1 MLGRALPTPTSRIS
15 YTLRRMKYLRLAIA
29 LIVVLLLI
37 QPVAFGQ
44 RAGGWSRA
52 ALGDA
57 PVFDVHTSVASD
69 GTPVVYVNTDFG
81 VLRRADGDRWQRVPL
96 PSQCSPDGLAYFQPA
111 PTDERFRYVYCTSAY
126 QSFASEDGGQNW
138 RALDA
143 THGRFMVDPAMPTRI
158 YSGVLGACIV
168 HPPDCSDAIDVS
180 LDAGRTWNQVFV
192 DQAVPLAEVASSVRD
207 PTTVL
212 VLSGTSSW
220 NPHGAGIFRSTDSG
234 STWSRYG
241 VGGYLSGVIA
251 PDDPRFAIAS
261 AFNVGT
267 IVSTDAGGT
276 WERVNDSVLLSLT
289 FARSDPETPGLAL
302 YARTTPY
309 HPSQIVRSRDRGL
322 TWEPF
327 SEGLPEIYV
336 EELSLTA
343 SADGRALYVVGDDG
357 HLYERAIGAPAIDG
371 IGPPSPAPISHR

>member
-1 MLGRALPTPTSRIS
+1 
-15 YTLRRMKYLRLAIA
+15 MKYVRIAIA
-29 LIVVLLLI
+29 LSGAWLLA
-37 QPVAFGQ
+37 QSVAFGQ

-81 VLRRADGDRWQRVPL
+81 VLRRADGDGWQRVALPL
-96 PSQCSPDGLAYFQPA
+96 QCSPDGLAFFQPA

-143 THGRFMVDPAMPTRI
+143 THVGIMVDPAMPTRI
-158 YSGVLGACIV
+158 YSTMDGGCIV
-168 HPPDCSDAIDVS
+168 HPPDCSAAIDVS
-180 LDAGRTWNQVFV
+180 LGAGRTWNQVFV
-192 DQAVPLAEVASSVRD
+192 DQAVPLAAVASSVRD

-212 VLSGTSSW
+212 ALSGTSSW
-220 NPHGAGIFRSTDSG
+220 NPHGAGIFRSTDGG
-234 STWSRYG
+234 STWSNSPP
-241 VGGYLSGVIA
+241 GGSRSGFLSGAIA
-251 PDDPRFAIAS
+251 PDDPSFAIAS

-276 WERVNDSVLLSLT
+276 WVHANDSVLLSLT

-357 HLYERAIGAPAIDG
+357 HLYERAIGAPAVDVISS
-371 IGPPSPAPISHR
+371 PSPAPISHR